1 MIRDQRWGCKKE
13 KKKNDEETRCTN
25 NENPDWMNEDGKMK
39 SQRHG
44 IKREGK

>member
-1 MIRDQRWGCKKE
+1 MGMQKG
-13 KKKNDEETRCTN
+13 KKKNDGEETRCTN
-25 NENPDWMNEDGKMK
+25 NDNPNWMNEEGKIK